1 MPEGWVLD
9 AHQDGAS
16 GQMSV
21 WIKEDG
27 GKASLHLVPWS
38 PVLHVSGSSGK
49 LRMLSD
55 RLEDAGVQASHGELS
70 TSLEKRLI
78 SHESKNQT
86 EVLAVEVSRTGMLS
100 RVANLILSLGEW
112 EDFQVFSVDPKPTQR
127 FLFDMGVR
135 PMSRVRV
142 SNRGIEPLEGNEEEW
157 EPPAISRASLSVDCR
172 DAYGKRTPRGE
183 IRFATLTDLGD
194 GRSPG
199 KLGSIRISMSPGREP
214 ESFIHELERAVGW
227 MDPDVLLTRK
237 GDVIDFP
244 ALLSMASSSGQ
255 ALRLGRMRRNLV
267 LRRKAITNWSY
278 GRLVRSEAYHA
289 LEGRVHVD
297 MGSSFIGKEGGIEGL
312 MELSRASGIPMQD
325 LSRLSPG
332 SAISAIQIR
341 QSMEDGVLV
350 PWKKNRA
357 EDLKDGREM
366 ILADRGG
373 LYLDPIPGVHRNVF
387 ELDFTSLFPSIIA
400 TRNISPETMNCDCCD
415 PANRSDL
422 RSGRLPLDPGE
433 ARRAVESRQTSPID
447 MELNV
452 PEIKAH
458 SCTLRHGF
466 LGRVVAPII
475 SRRRQLKAR
484 SKEKGDSWDRR
495 QNVLKWLL
503 VTCFGY
509 TGYRNA
515 RFGRIECHES
525 ICAWSRDILL
535 ESKRMAEE
543 DGWECLH
550 AIVDSIW
557 LVDVKGRTESEQEES
572 IETLMLKIEASSGIP
587 IELEDIYDWIAFV
600 PNRTTGVSSLTKYF
614 AYGKKGWKVRGIELR
629 QHSTCQWVRD
639 IQEDILEE
647 LREGAP
653 EDAVRRC
660 ISVFRSRIGELR
672 TGQVPLSK
680 LVVSRRVRRRAGEH
694 RVLNLTAS
702 ALLRGESIGQSNPPG
717 RKVRFVVVDRSRSVP
732 EDRVRMGS
740 EVFSR
745 SPSVIGQRGEVQY
758 YEALALRAASSLL
771 SPFGLS
777 EEMLSR
783 GGSVQTS
790 LEDWASPVKSLS
802 LG

>member
-9 AHQDGAS
+9 AHQDVTS

-38 PVLHVSGSSGK
+38 PVLHVSGTSEK

-55 RLEDAGVQASHGELS
+55 RLEDAGVQASHGKLS

-78 SHESKNQT
+78 SHESTTLT

-112 EDFQVFSVDPKPTQR
+112 EDFQIFSVDPKPTQR

-142 SNRGIEPLEGNEEEW
+142 SNRGIETLEGSEEEW
-157 EPPAISRASLSVDCR
+157 EPPAISRVSLSVDCR
-172 DAYGKRTPRGE
+172 DAYGKRTPQGE
-183 IRFATLTDLGD
+183 IRFATLTDMGD
-194 GRSPG
+194 GRNPG
-199 KLGSIRISMSPGREP
+199 KMGSIRISMSPGREP
-214 ESFIHELERAVGW
+214 ESFINELERAVGW

-415 PANRSDL
+415 PAKRSGL

-433 ARRAVESRQTSPID
+433 ARRAIEGRQASPID

-452 PEIKAH
+452 PEI
-458 SCTLRHGF
+458 
-466 LGRVVAPII
+466 
-475 SRRRQLKAR
+475 
-484 SKEKGDSWDRR
+484 
-495 QNVLKWLL
+495 N
-503 VTCFGY
+503 Y

-557 LVDVKGRTESEQEES
+557 LVDVKGRTESEQEEA

-660 ISVFRSRIGELR
+660 ISLFRSRIGDLR

-777 EEMLSR
+777 EERLSR